1 MAMTSLAQQQIRQF
15 RLDQQRLSQNQLRT
29 PEEVVAWM
37 GAVQSQDYL
46 GTKWALGM
54 RMEEATDDGLEEAFN
69 AGRILRT
76 HVMRP
81 TWHFVTPA
89 DIRWLVELTG
99 PRVKAINASYH
110 RQLDLDEATVAR
122 SNEVIAKSL
131 QGGRSLT
138 RAELGKFLE
147 RSGIDTSGLRLGFL
161 THAAEL
167 EALICSGPR
176 LGKQFTYA
184 LLEERAPQAKSL
196 PREQALA
203 ELARRYFTSHG
214 PATVHDFAWWSG
226 LTVADCRAALA
237 MVNSQLAHAEF
248 NEQLY
253 WFSASLPDTTGSITT
268 QSITAGT
275 AYLLP
280 TYDEFLV
287 GFSSFDRSRRNGG
300 ELIFDSTI
308 VIDGEVMGSWKRTIK
323 KESVTIELAPFAPLS
338 RAQSKAVHCAVCR
351 YGQFVGLLV
360 ETKIH

>member
-1 MAMTSLAQQQIRQF
+1 MMAMTSLAQQQIR
-15 RLDQQRLSQNQLRT
+15 RLRLNQQRLSQNQLKT

-89 DIRWLVELTG
+89 DIRWLVELTA
-99 PRVKAINASYH
+99 PRVRAINASYH
-110 RQLDLDEATVAR
+110 RQLGLDEATVTR
-122 SNEVIAKSL
+122 SNEVIARAL
-131 QGGRSLT
+131 QGGHFRT
-138 RAELGKFLE
+138 RAELGKILE
-147 RSGIDTSGLRLGFL
+147 QAGIDTSGLRLGFL

-167 EALICSGPR
+167 ETLICSGPR

-184 LLEERAPQAKSL
+184 LLAERAPQAKSL
-196 PREQALA
+196 SRPQALA

-226 LTVADCRAALA
+226 LTVADARAAVA
-237 MVNSQLAHAEF
+237 MVESQLTHAEF
-248 NEQLY
+248 DEQHY
-253 WFSASLPDTTGSITT
+253 WFSASLADAIGSATLSVT
-268 QSITAGT
+268 DS

-287 GFSSFDRSRRNGG
+287 GFSSLDQSRRNGG
-300 ELIFDSTI
+300 ELLFDSTI
-308 VIDGEVMGSWKRTIK
+308 VLGGEVVGSWKRTIK

-338 RAQSKAVHCAVCR
+338 RTQTKAVNRAIQR
-351 YGQFVGLLV
+351 YGEFIGLAV
-360 ETKIH
+360 ETKTH

>member
-1 MAMTSLAQQQIRQF
+1 MAMTSLAQRQIRQL
-15 RLDQQRLSQNQLRT
+15 RLNQQRLSQNQLQT

-54 RMEEATDDGLEEAFN
+54 RMEEATDDRLEEAFN

-99 PRVKAINASYH
+99 PRVKAINATYH
-110 RQLDLDEATVAR
+110 RQLGLDEATVAR
-122 SNEVIAKSL
+122 SNEVIATAL
-131 QGGRSLT
+131 QGGRFLT
-138 RAELGKFLE
+138 RAELGAILE
-147 RSGIDTSGLRLGFL
+147 QAGIDTSGLRLGFL
-161 THAAEL
+161 THAAEV
-167 EALICSGPR
+167 EAIICSGPR

-196 PREQALA
+196 PRQQALA

-226 LTVADCRAALA
+226 LTVADARAAVDMLQ
-237 MVNSQLAHAEF
+237 SQLAHAEF
-248 NEQLY
+248 DEQLY
-253 WFSASLPDTTGSITT
+253 WFSASLADTLGTGNTS
-268 QSITAGT
+268 SADS

-287 GFSSFDRSRRNGG
+287 GFSSFDQARRNGG

-308 VIDGEVMGSWKRTIK
+308 VLDGEVVGSWKRTIK
-323 KESVTIELAPFAPLS
+323 KESVTVELAPFAPLN
-338 RAQSKAVHCAVCR
+338 RVQSKAVNRAAHR
-351 YGQFVGLLV
+351 YGQFVGLEV
-360 ETKIH
+360 ETKMH